1 MNQNQIQLVKQSW
14 SYVITRSDEAGELF
28 YSRLFEV
35 APDLK
40 HLFNQDIKAQARKLM
55 SMVTLIVSK
64 LDKLD
69 TITTDIKSLASRH
82 GRYGAK
88 KEHYAVVGQC
98 LIWTLKSGLESQNR
112 WNKETEE
119 AWLAVYKILSNAMT
133 EGAVA

>member
-1 MNQNQIQLVKQSW
+1 MNQKQIQLVKQSW

-40 HLFNQDIKAQARKLM
+40 HLFSEDIKTQARKLM

-69 TITTDIKSLASRH
+69 MITTDIKSLASRH

-88 KEHYAVVGQC
+88 KEHYAVVGEC
-98 LIWTLKSGLESQNR
+98 LVWTLKAGLEGQNR
-112 WNKETEE
+112 WSEETEE